1 MAEDDPVAI
10 TIDNGS
16 WMIKAG
22 FAGDDAPRA
31 VFPNM
36 VGKAKRS
43 GSLDSV
49 LGLRDCYVGDEANAK
64 RAMLSTSFPI
74 ENGVVTNWEDMV

>member
-1 MAEDDPVAI
+1 MAEEEPAAVV
-10 TIDNGS
+10 IDNGS
-16 WMIKAG
+16 WMLKAG

-31 VFPNM
+31 VFPTM

-43 GSLDSV
+43 GSMDAM
-49 LGLRDCYVGDEANAK
+49 LGLKDYYVGDEANAK

-74 ENGVVTNWEDMV
+74 ENGVVNNWEDMV